1 MGHVTTG
8 SRCEENLTCLPM
20 AGLNSAHLVGAEIQ
34 GFSCVLSEED
44 LWHCECLGEQLK
56 HHGLRAC

>member
-1 MGHVTTG
+1 MGPVTTG

-44 LWHCECLGEQLK
+44 LLA
-56 HHGLRAC
+56 LRVSVGTVEASWA